1 MPCIK
6 EIIAMD
12 KLMDCQKYAE
22 PGFQVC
28 HMIEQKGSESKE
40 DYGVLKA
47 IEASEIQG
55 VYILRQE

>member
-1 MPCIK
+1 
-6 EIIAMD
+6 MD